1 MRVAQ
6 SFKRLSTAYQSPI
19 LFANLEA
26 WLSHLETA
34 HPVGIDMGL
43 ERINRVKAALDL
55 RFDCPVITVAGTNG
69 KGSTCAYLESILLAS
84 GYRVGCHTSPHLLKF
99 NERARVN
106 GEEASDHLLLEHFT
120 AVEKARVSLLDAPT
134 LTYFEFTT
142 LVIMHL
148 FAQSNLD
155 AVVLE
160 VGMGGRLDA
169 VNILD
174 ADCAI
179 VTSIDID
186 HADFLGNSREAIGL
200 EKSGIFRSR
209 QIAVCGDPAPPQSL
223 IDYAEKLGCDLWL
236 HGRDYNYQ
244 GDKQQWGW
252 AGRKKRFSGLGYP
265 ALRGVNQI
273 LNASAVIAA
282 LMALHQRLPVSA
294 QDIRNGFALVELPGR
309 FQVLPG
315 QPTVVLDVAHNP
327 HAAATLGQGLDKMG
341 YHPYTY
347 AIFGAMADKDI
358 EGIINPLLGI
368 VDFWFCTDL
377 PTPRAASANYLAE
390 KLEALGVKSK
400 NGSDGGINT
409 FENPAAAYQK
419 ALSQAG
425 EGDRI
430 VSFGSF
436 YTVAGVM
443 AYRNNQAH

>member
-1 MRVAQ
+1 
-6 SFKRLSTAYQSPI
+6 
-19 LFANLEA
+19 
-26 WLSHLETA
+26 
-34 HPVGIDMGL
+34 MGL
-43 ERINRVKAALDL
+43 ERINRVKDALGL
-55 RFDCPVITVAGTNG
+55 HFDCPIITVAGTNG

-84 GYRVGCHTSPHLLKF
+84 GYRVGCHMSPHLLVF

-106 GEEASDHLLLEHFT
+106 GEEAKDELLLEHF
-120 AVEKARVSLLDAPT
+120 AVVEKARVSLLNAPT

-142 LVIMHL
+142 LAIMHL
-148 FAQSNLD
+148 FSKSGLD
-155 AVVLE
+155 AVILE

-169 VNILD
+169 VNIVD

-186 HADFLGNSREAIGL
+186 HADYLGGTRELIGL
-200 EKSGIFRSR
+200 EKAGIFRAGK
-209 QIAVCGDPAPPQSL
+209 IVVCGDPVPPQSL
-223 IDYAEKLGCDLWL
+223 IVYAEKLACDLWL
-236 HGRDYNYQ
+236 LGRDYNFQ

-252 AGRKKRFSGLGYP
+252 AGRQKRFSGLGYP
-265 ALRGVNQI
+265 ALRGANQI

-327 HAAATLGQGLDKMG
+327 HAAATLAQGLDKMG

-358 EGIINPLLGI
+358 AGVIRPLLGI

-377 PTPRAASANYLAE
+377 PTPRAASASALAQQLNE
-390 KLEALGVKSK
+390 QGVKVK
-400 NGSDGGINT
+400 NGADGGIEC
-409 FENPAAAYQK
+409 FSDPAAAYQK
-419 ALSQAG
+419 ALSKAG

-430 VSFGSF
+430 VTFGSF

>member
-1 MRVAQ
+1 
-6 SFKRLSTAYQSPI
+6 
-19 LFANLEA
+19 
-26 WLSHLETA
+26 
-34 HPVGIDMGL
+34 MGL
-43 ERINRVKAALDL
+43 DRINRVKESLGL
-55 RFDCPVITVAGTNG
+55 HFQCPVITVAGTNG
-69 KGSTCAYLESILLAS
+69 KGSACAFLESILLAS
-84 GYRVGCHTSPHLLKF
+84 GYKVGCHMSPHLLSF

-106 GEEASDHLLLEHFT
+106 GEDVKDDLLLEHFA
-120 AVEKARVSLLDAPT
+120 AVEKARVSLLDPPT

-142 LVIMHL
+142 LAIMHL
-148 FAQSNLD
+148 FSKANLD
-155 AVVLE
+155 AVILE

-169 VNILD
+169 VNVVD

-186 HADFLGNSREAIGL
+186 HAEFLGNTRDAIGR
-200 EKSGIFRSR
+200 EKAGIFRPGA
-209 QIAVCGDPAPPQSL
+209 IAVCGDPVPPPSL
-223 IDYAEKLGCDLWL
+223 IEYAEKLGCDLWL
-236 HGRDYNYQ
+236 QGRDFNFQ

-252 AGRKKRFSGLGYP
+252 AGRQKRFSGLGYP
-265 ALRGVNQI
+265 ALRGANQI

-315 QPTVVLDVAHNP
+315 QPTVILDVAHNP
-327 HAAATLGQGLDKMG
+327 HASATLGQGLDKMG

-358 EGIINPLLGI
+358 AGVIKPLLNT

-377 PTPRAASANYLAE
+377 PTPRASSAKALSE
-390 KLEALGVKSK
+390 QLEGLGIAVK
-400 NGSDGGINT
+400 NGDDGGIEC
-409 FENPAAAYQK
+409 FSDPAAAYQK
-419 ALSQAG
+419 ALSKAG

-430 VSFGSF
+430 VIFGSF